1 VLIGERGY
9 AKTMRFFQRKKQEP
23 KVCPPCHQLLDADS
37 LECDMCG
44 SDMREAQPAGTQAGS
59 ER

>member
-1 VLIGERGY
+1 MLIGERGY

-44 SDMREAQPAGTQAGS
+44 FDMREAQPAGTQAGS